1 MIFQFPL
8 SSFPFDN
15 GQIGY
20 DHFQLYLHTQGL
32 HWSDPAMINRPA
44 SKWQQQIS
52 ALPPEEMLRALVDAG
67 FGGLLIDLKLNG
79 PGERALVRRALE
91 VTDAQPIFDGAT
103 RLFFDL
109 RGYGER
115 CRSYTGR
122 EPRARDGTEPVDAS
136 SPEPNTQRSGHSEQE
151 ER

>member
-1 MIFQFPL
+1 MIFQLPL

-20 DHFQLYLHTQGL
+20 DHFHLYLHTHGL

-44 SKWQQQIS
+44 SKWQQQVS

-79 PGERALVRRALE
+79 PGERALVQRALE
-91 VTDAQPIFDGAT
+91 VTDAQPIYDGAT

-115 CRSYTGR
+115 WRSCTGR
-122 EPRARDGTEPVDAS
+122 EPRVLDGTAPVDAS
-136 SPEPNTQRSGHSEQE
+136 SPGLKTPGSTHSEQE